1 MAQST
6 TRSFPPMRKARS
18 TWQWSAKLFAP
29 TNATNWGRGVQIET
43 NLAVCR
49 LGCHAAFQS
58 QPKLIFQKFQRPCR
72 IGKRH
77 RSLDEPLTPC
87 FDNHVEWRVA
97 WQGKAVSGPS
107 RPTVWES
114 EVTIVLGKPGTCNK
128 SVACCDVLGPPSSGK
143 PVLCWWRCPGKIRSW
158 YLRSHI
164 TRRCRLHLLTVWDGM
179 NDLSHAP
186 KGIGH
191 GENKPCNFSNNTGI
205 DIAHKHAKIWKPN
218 DCQHP
223 GDDVQRSVP
232 WWHNSADLDCFREP
246 EGLTRPVGALP
257 HLLPWKMQAEETKQG
272 QMRTSFLYVKNH
284 WSVGGGLLNSSHTW
298 PKQMPYCSMQ
308 KLKPHSGLCCFGTTP
323 HELHASPV
331 NTAPLVSK
339 ESNH

>member
-49 LGCHAAFQS
+49 LGCHATFQS

-87 FDNHVEWRVA
+87 FDNHGEWRVA

-179 NDLSHAP
+179 NDLSHASGTAKISLATSQTTLESTSRTNMQKFESQMTVSIREMMCKGLFLGGTTRPIWTAFVSLRVWQGRWGLCHTCYHEKCKP
-186 KGIGH
+186 KKQNRGKWGH
-191 GENKPCNFSNNTGI
+191 LFFMWKSLVCRWRVVELFSYLTETN
-205 DIAHKHAKIWKPN
+205 ALLLHAKIEASLRPLLLR
-218 DCQHP
+218 D
-223 GDDVQRSVP
+223 
-232 WWHNSADLDCFREP
+232 NSPR
-246 EGLTRPVGALP
+246 
-257 HLLPWKMQAEETKQG
+257 
-272 QMRTSFLYVKNH
+272 
-284 WSVGGGLLNSSHTW
+284 
-298 PKQMPYCSMQ
+298 
-308 KLKPHSGLCCFGTTP
+308 
-323 HELHASPV
+323 ASRI
-331 NTAPLVSK
+331 SC
-339 ESNH
+339 